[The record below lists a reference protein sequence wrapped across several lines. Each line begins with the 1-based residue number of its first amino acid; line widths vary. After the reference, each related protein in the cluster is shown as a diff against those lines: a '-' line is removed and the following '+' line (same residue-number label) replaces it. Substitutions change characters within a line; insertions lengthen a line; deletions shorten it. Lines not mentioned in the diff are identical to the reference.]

1 MKALNVLKKLMS
13 VLLAAVLMMTMM
25 PSAVYAYI
33 GQKQN
38 EKLSQIPEAVIQD
51 LKDEDKEIKEEDDWI
66 ATYPY
71 GTFAFGDFQSDV
83 AEYGAVNKE
92 EERG

>member
-25 PSAVYAYI
+25 PSAVYADI

-66 ATYPY
+66 AMSSRNYT
-71 GTFAFGDFQSDV
+71 
-83 AEYGAVNKE
+83 
-92 EERG
+92 R